1 MPHTASFS
9 TNLSRSDGRR
19 YWDKYMEE
27 QESRSQFLFRNLL
40 KGFLWFAVIITAFIL
55 LEDYLQENFQETI
68 GSIYDKPLPLF
79 GIFFASE
86 VVFGLIPPEFF
97 MMVWIL
103 HDISLVS
110 YIINLAILTI
120 LSYVAA
126 IIGYWI
132 GKRFSKTAFYT
143 RLHERYLSQ
152 YDRNLQRYGG
162 YLVFVGAVTPVPF
175 SATCMLAGSIHY
187 NFHEFLLICT
197 TRILRFA
204 VYGWMVWSFPSWFS

>member
-1 MPHTASFS
+1 
-9 TNLSRSDGRR
+9 
-19 YWDKYMEE
+19 MEE

-55 LEDYLQENFQETI
+55 LEDYLQENFRDTI
-68 GSIYDKPLPLF
+68 ESIYDKPLPLF
-79 GIFFASE
+79 GIFFTSE

-103 HDISLVS
+103 HDISLTAF
-110 YIINLAILTI
+110 IINLTVLTI
-120 LSYVAA
+120 LSYIAGV
-126 IIGYWI
+126 IGYWI
-132 GKRFSKTAFYT
+132 GKRFSTTAFYT
-143 RLHERYLSQ
+143 RLHNRYLAQ

-187 NFHEFLLICT
+187 NFREFLLICI
-197 TRILRFA
+197 TRVLRF
-204 VYGWMVWSFPSWFS
+204 VIYGWMVWSFPNWFS